1 MVLAKRHDIS
11 DRLPEGRPRA
21 SSEARAQRSA
31 RGELARAK
39 LKAATARVLER
50 VGYRQ
55 MRVADVTREA
65 GVAAGLFHHYFPDL
79 KTVTIEVL
87 RDFMA
92 RFEDLEAI
100 ERDVEKGDWFARSLA
115 HNRVVVGSY
124 ARSPGIMRCMVQVG
138 DEEPEFGEI
147 WRASYYRQL
156 ELLVRAM
163 PRLFPAARL
172 SSAEARLVTRML
184 AGIGEQLLTEYYIL
198 KVPAVRELE
207 LDEEQMAEWL
217 AVMFHRALFLENPP
231 PARLRHA
238 AKLAEMRRGRQAAV
252 AEARDREVKRP

>member
-1 MVLAKRHDIS
+1 MALAKRHDIRERRPAARPA
-11 DRLPEGRPRA
+11 DGGEG
-21 SSEARAQRSA
+21 RAQRSA
-31 RGELARAK
+31 RGELARAR
-39 LKAATARVLER
+39 LKEATARVLER

-92 RFEDLEAI
+92 RFEDLETI
-100 ERDVEKGDWFARSLA
+100 ERGVEKGDWFARSLA

-147 WRASYYRQL
+147 
-156 ELLVRAM
+156 
-163 PRLFPAARL
+163 
-172 SSAEARLVTRML
+172 
-184 AGIGEQLLTEYYIL
+184 
-198 KVPAVRELE
+198 
-207 LDEEQMAEWL
+207 
-217 AVMFHRALFLENPP
+217 
-231 PARLRHA
+231 
-238 AKLAEMRRGRQAAV
+238 
-252 AEARDREVKRP
+252 